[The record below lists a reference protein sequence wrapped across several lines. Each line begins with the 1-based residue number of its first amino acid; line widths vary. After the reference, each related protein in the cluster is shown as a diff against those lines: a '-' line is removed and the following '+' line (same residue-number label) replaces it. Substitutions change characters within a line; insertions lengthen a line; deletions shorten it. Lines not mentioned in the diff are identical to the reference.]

1 MKVNLSTSIYKW
13 HICRFLKQTSMDSMH
28 FASVTFHAE
37 CGQNNFDLV
46 NNALSRER
54 SRNSALGASQ
64 GVDNAGDEID
74 SDDDEEIGICLFPL
88 FSFLLFFFWCL
99 VYALPFRIIYY
110 HVVFALL

>member
-1 MKVNLSTSIYKW
+1 M
-13 HICRFLKQTSMDSMH
+13 CQFLIQTSMDSMH
-28 FASVTFHAE
+28 YTSVSLHKE

-74 SDDDEEIGICLFPL
+74 SDDDQEIGICLFPL
-88 FSFLLFFFWCL
+88 FSFFFPSFLLPVLDVCTS
-99 VYALPFRIIYY
+99 
-110 HVVFALL
+110 LLNYLLSCCICSTMKWPSIS